1 MHGYTH
7 NTHAS
12 KMIFFFSSDQIYKKG
27 PESAGSREK
36 LNFRFFQFHFLSY
49 GSFCDVIT
57 PIFDE
62 FFTIIRKI
70 RIGEIFSFYSAHSAS
85 SIKTGSKQ
93 RVGEGRQILSWEK
106 AIFYVSSLER
116 PTYCDLRRRYRTFK
130 TFRGFFFY
138 PSSVFPNLLLTSD
151 RSTLD
156 TFTADTGGG
165 FK

>member
-1 MHGYTH
+1 M
-7 NTHAS
+7 
-12 KMIFFFSSDQIYKKG
+12 KIK
-27 PESAGSREK
+27 
-36 LNFRFFQFHFLSY
+36 
-49 GSFCDVIT
+49 
-57 PIFDE
+57 
-62 FFTIIRKI
+62 IRKLI
-70 RIGEIFSFYSAHSAS
+70 FLLIQPIPHLLFKFEHFKKKIGEIFSFYSAHSAS

-106 AIFYVSSLER
+106 SIFYVSSLER